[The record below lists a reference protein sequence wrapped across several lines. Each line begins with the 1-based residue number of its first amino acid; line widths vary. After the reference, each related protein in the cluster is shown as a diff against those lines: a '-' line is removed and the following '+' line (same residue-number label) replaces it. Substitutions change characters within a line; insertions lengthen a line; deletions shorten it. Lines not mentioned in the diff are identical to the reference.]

1 MQTKFMNQSEQSIGI
16 FTTDVNLKIRS
27 WDSWLTAVTGLSLE
41 TVRGTSLLEIFPDLE
56 HRGFRT
62 YFQQVLTIGNIEKLL
77 PPIYSYLIPCVP
89 RTHSKRFEYMQQRV
103 TIAPLREHETIVGMI
118 VTIEDLTPQLEWER
132 ELSELSEQLKSG
144 EVSQR
149 LRAVQS
155 LATQTEEWKDTEQ
168 LLEALGDENW
178 RVRQVAVNSLAQKR
192 NVDAVAILVGKIR
205 NQHQDIS
212 VLNSALKVLAQL
224 KGDIIGPLTE
234 LLQLPD
240 EDLRGYVVLA
250 LGEQSDRRAI
260 PALMDMLN
268 DSNQNVRYNAIEA
281 LGKLRAIEAVDVLA
295 NITES
300 GDFFLAFPALDA
312 LKKIGD
318 PSVLPRIIR
327 LLEDELLQEPAIEV
341 LGQLGDTTVAVSLAQ
356 LLNTQST
363 LTLTL
368 AKAIATLYH
377 RYEELFNEGEQIVHL
392 VQPVITEQGLRHLL
406 AALNY
411 PKEEELHALTLILGW
426 LTGEAVEQALTQ
438 LLGKAT
444 VQTEVVRALVR
455 QGPRIVQ
462 LLIEQLALDDLEI
475 RLATIT
481 ALERLGD
488 KRAVPAL
495 TQILLTADN
504 PKLIIG
510 IANALTRIGDPQAF
524 EVLLDFLGHPN
535 TAVRQA
541 TIAALNALNPPAM
554 APRVITLLQDDNPY
568 LRESAVK
575 IIGYIGGY
583 PNGLE
588 LLLTA
593 CQDANEKVR
602 QAAIESLP
610 YVDSEAQILSTL
622 VTALQ
627 TDVPKIRA
635 AAARALA
642 DIDGE
647 QAVTYL
653 CQALQDPEAWVRYF
667 AARALSQHHN
677 APCGHQLIQLAQYDE
692 AEQVCI
698 AAVETLGALGEV
710 QAIALLKRLTQLASE
725 ELAIAALS
733 ALGKI
738 HHPAALSPLIIAL
751 HSLAPARYME
761 AISAVAQHRNLEAVT
776 ALQEIALLE
785 GDLLR
790 TEAAIAALKQIA
802 TPEAIS
808 AIITV
813 AAHPSKR
820 SVCIKALS
828 QLDESQIEWLA
839 RGLTHEQI
847 AIRAATV
854 ETLVRLNHPQAFQ
867 HLLAALSDPEA
878 SVRLAVVVALGRV
891 KEPGVATS
899 AVSKLAAEDV
909 NLAVQRAAKNFLK
922 QAVTTENEGRL

>member
-41 TVRGTSLLEIFPDLE
+41 TVRDTSLLEIFPDLDT
-56 HRGFRT
+56 RGVCT
-62 YFQQVLTIGNIEKLL
+62 YFQQVLTTGSVEKLL
-77 PPIYSYLIPCVP
+77 PPTHSYLIPCVP
-89 RTHSKRFEYMQQRV
+89 RTYSKRFEYMQQRV
-103 TIAPLREHETIVGMI
+103 TIAPLREHETIVGVI
-118 VTIEDLTPQLEWER
+118 VTIEDLTPHLEWER

-144 EVSQR
+144 DVSQR
-149 LRAVQS
+149 MRAAQS
-155 LATQTEEWKDTEQ
+155 LATQTEEWKDTEK

-192 NVDAVAILVGKIR
+192 SVDAVAILIGKIR
-205 NQHQDIS
+205 DQHQDIS

-224 KGDIIGPLTE
+224 KGDIVGPLTE
-234 LLQLPD
+234 LLRLPD

-250 LGEQSDRRAI
+250 LGEQPDRRAV
-260 PALMDMLN
+260 PALMEILN

-363 LTLTL
+363 STITL

-392 VQPVITEQGLRHLL
+392 VQPVITEQGLHHLL
-406 AALNY
+406 VALNGA
-411 PKEEELHALTLILGW
+411 KEEELHALTLILGW
-426 LTGEAVEQALTQ
+426 LKGEAVEHALTQ

-444 VQTEVVRALVR
+444 VQTEVVKALVR
-455 QGPRIVQ
+455 QGPRIVE
-462 LLIEQLALDDLEI
+462 LLIEQLQVDDLDI
-475 RLATIT
+475 RLVAIA

-495 TQILLTADN
+495 TKILLTEDN

-510 IANALTRIGDPQAF
+510 VANALTKIGEPQAF

-541 TIAALNALNPPAM
+541 TVAALNALNPPAM
-554 APRVITLLQDDNPY
+554 APQIITLLQDNNPCI
-568 LRESAVK
+568 RESAVK
-575 IIGYIGGY
+575 IIGYIGY
-583 PNGLE
+583 PNSLE
-588 LLLTA
+588 LLLIS
-593 CQDANEKVR
+593 CQDANENVR

-610 YVDSEAQILSTL
+610 YVDSEARILTTL
-622 VTALQ
+622 ATALQ
-627 TDVPKIRA
+627 TDVPKVRA

-642 DIDGE
+642 DMEGE
-647 QAVTYL
+647 PAVTYL

-667 AARALSQHHN
+667 AVRSLSQHAN

-692 AEQVCI
+692 AEQVRI

-710 QAIALLKRLTQLASE
+710 QAIALLKRLTQLASD

-738 HHPAALSPLIIAL
+738 HHPAALPPLIMAL
-751 HSLAPARYME
+751 HSPVPARYME
-761 AISAVAQHRNLEAVT
+761 AIQALAQHRNVEAVI
-776 ALQEIALLE
+776 ALQEIALVE
-785 GDLLR
+785 GDLPR
-790 TEAAIAALKQIA
+790 TELAITALKQMA

-808 AIITV
+808 AIITI
-813 AAHPSKR
+813 AAYPTKR
-820 SVCIKALS
+820 SVCVKALS

-847 AIRAATV
+847 AVRAATV

-867 HLLAALSDPEA
+867 YLVAALSDPEA
-878 SVRLAVVVALGRV
+878 SVRLAVVVALGRF
-891 KEPGVATS
+891 KEHAIATP

-922 QAVTTENEGRL
+922 QFVTTENEGRL